1 MEAMEIS
8 RSGLNVE
15 WQRLQVIAENIANMN
30 TTRTADGGAYQAKR
44 LVSGPVE
51 GFAQVLSSQLAT
63 QFGEANASRKG
74 VTVYDVATINGAT
87 RQYYDPAHPH
97 ANETGYVTVPAIS
110 QAEEMALMI
119 KTTRSYEANLVAL
132 SSAQQM
138 YSSALQ
144 VGRSS

>member
-1 MEAMEIS
+1 MEAMAIS
-8 RSGLNVE
+8 RSGLDVE

-30 TTRTADGGAYQAKR
+30 TTRTADGGVYRARR

-51 GFAQVLSSQLAT
+51 GFAQMLSSPA
-63 QFGEANASRKG
+63 GEAKTLRNG

-97 ANETGYVTVPAIS
+97 ASETGYVTVAAVS

-132 SSAQQM
+132 SSAQQI

-144 VGRSS
+144 LGRSA